1 MPALDRPTS
10 GTRAVPVVSRLQPTP
25 LFPAAE
31 LEAFLDGRTDD
42 GAVVSF
48 PGVARRTSHTGEAV
62 STLYLEHY
70 PGMTERSIEDIAR
83 AGAER
88 FEVSDVLVIHRCG
101 EVAAGEAIV
110 FVATAS
116 RRRGEAFAA
125 AEYVMD
131 RLKTEAAFWKR
142 EDGEAGSR
150 WIEPTE
156 VDQSRRARWSD

>member
-1 MPALDRPTS
+1 
-10 GTRAVPVVSRLQPTP
+10 LQAQP
-25 LFPAAE
+25 FDAAE
-31 LEAFLDGRTDD
+31 ELRVFMAGRTND

-48 PGVARRTSHTGEAV
+48 TGLARGKAHSGEEVQALV
-62 STLYLEHY
+62 LDHY

-88 FEVSDVLVIHRCG
+88 FDVSDVLVVHRHG
-101 EVAAGEAIV
+101 AIAPGEAIV

-116 RRRGEAFAA
+116 RHRGEAFACA
-125 AEYVMD
+125 DYLMD

-142 EDGEAGSR
+142 EEGPGASR

-156 VDQSRRARWSD
+156 ADLKRRARWSD